1 MTALFL
7 PSFLLSFLPSFL
19 PSFLSSFIPQFITSL
34 DQRRLTGRRQFGGV
48 DDLEM
53 GTGGVG
59 GGFSR
64 RRFGSRGGADEAD
77 ISG

>member
-1 MTALFL
+1 MTALLLSSFS
-7 PSFLLSFLPSFL
+7 PFLLLPFF